1 MSDMNDWHKGL
12 RDRIAIQEE
21 VDRINA
27 KPVVSEFEL
36 CVMKDVTDWIYTQEN
51 TFDTNKQAIC
61 AYWSN
66 KLR

>member
-1 MSDMNDWHKGL
+1 MDEWRQGL
-12 RDRIAIQEE
+12 RDRIAVQEE
-21 VDRINA
+21 FDCINA

-36 CVMKDVTDWIYTQEN
+36 CIMKDVTDWIYTQEKVY
-51 TFDTNKQAIC
+51 DTNKQAIC